1 MPLTYT
7 LTGPSGG
14 ALPDGLS
21 FDPATPILSGMPTTE
36 GTSTLTY
43 TVTDANGASVDAAFT
58 VTVSDGPT
66 LNAPAD
72 QAYTAGTAI
81 TDLELPAAAGGTM
94 PLTYTLTGPLGGALP
109 DGLSFNQ
116 DTRILSGA
124 PTTEGTSTLTYTVTD
139 ANGASVDAAFTVT
152 VAAVPALTELAGQT
166 YTAGAAITDLE
177 LPAAAG
183 GTMPLTYTLTGPS
196 GGALPD
202 GLSFNQDTRILS
214 GAPTT
219 EGTSTLTYTVTD
231 ANAAS
236 VDAAFTVTVSNGLTL
251 NAPAGQAY
259 TAGTAITDLE
269 LPVAAG
275 GTMPLTYTL
284 TGPLGGALPD
294 GLSFNQDT
302 RILSGAPTTEGT
314 STLTY
319 TVTDANAA
327 VATRTFTV
335 TVSDGPTLNAPADQA
350 YTAGTAITDLELPA
364 AAGGTAPLTYTLTG
378 PSGGAL
384 PDGLRFDQDT
394 RILSGAPTA
403 EGTSTLTYTVTDA
416 NGASADAAFTV
427 TVSDGP
433 TLNAPA
439 GQAYTAGT
447 AITDLE
453 LPAAAGGTAPLTYTL
468 TGPSGGA
475 LPDGLSFDQ
484 DTRILS
490 GAPTAATAA
499 AVTLTYT
506 VTDANGA
513 SVDAA
518 FTVTVSDGPTLNAPA
533 GQTYTVGTA
542 ITDLELPA
550 AAGGTAPLTY
560 TLTGPSGGALP
571 DGLSFDQDTRIL
583 SGAPTAEGTST
594 LTYTVTD
601 ANGASADAAFT
612 VTVSDGPTLNAPAGQ
627 AYTAGTAITDL
638 ELPAAA
644 GGTMPLTY
652 TLTGPSGGA
661 LPDGLS
667 FDQDSRILSGAPTAE
682 GTSTLTYTVTDA
694 NGASSDAAF
703 TVTVSDGPT
712 LNAPAGQAYT
722 AGTAITD
729 LELPAAAGGTAP
741 LTYTLTGPSG
751 GALPDGLSF
760 DQDTRILSGAPT
772 AEGTSTLTY
781 TVTDANG
788 ASADAAFTVAVA
800 RAAAADASL
809 SALTLSAGAL
819 TPAFASDAISYT
831 ASVGNAVTSITV
843 TPTLNDANASVTVN
857 GAAVASGE
865 TSEAISLAVGGT
877 EIKVVVTAAD
887 ATTVRTYTVA
897 VARVATAD
905 AGEAQTVA
913 EGATV
918 TLDGS
923 ASSDPEDKA
932 LAYAWTQTGGL
943 TVALS
948 SATVIK
954 PTFTA
959 PTQLAKAATLVFS
972 LIVTNE
978 LGHASAAATVTITVA
993 AGANDAPTA
1002 NAGPDQ
1008 PAVAE
1013 GDLVTLDGSAS
1024 SDPEGKTLAY
1034 AWTQTG
1040 GPTVALSSATVIKP
1054 TFTAPT
1060 QLANNTMLVFS
1071 LIVTN
1076 ELGHASAAAT
1086 VTIAVTAGANDAPT
1100 ANAGPMQTVAEGA
1113 AVTLDGS
1120 ASSDPEGETLAY
1132 AWTQTDGAPQVTLDT
1147 ADPSR
1152 PTFTAPTQ
1160 LANNATLV
1168 FSLTVTDARDL
1179 ASGAD
1184 TVTIAVTAGAND
1196 AADRRRNAALNDIIL
1211 PQVARAM
1218 AGSVVSAIER
1228 RIGQSGSAAR
1238 ALAVGG
1244 QRTLAGAL
1252 STHGKAMAE
1261 DRRDLKEMLAGSDF
1275 VLPLNAGDGAAGRSS
1290 AVFWGLGEYRKLSG
1304 DSVALDWDGDLSGV
1318 HLGVDARLGDDL
1330 LVGVAASRM
1339 QGDFNYKDDNAGDLL
1354 DLGKGEYGLNM
1365 TSAHPYIGWGA
1376 GQLDLWATVGYGEGK
1391 LEKTEKG
1398 KAMLSSDVDLR
1409 TVGAGGSGQLWE
1421 VGASGYRLKG
1431 EAMRSE
1437 LEVKGAAGAAKV
1449 DAVRLR
1455 AALEGSQSRTLSAGG
1470 LFESSLEVGVRYDG
1484 GDGET
1489 GSGAEIGGRLSYR
1502 NPVTRATVEVR
1513 ARALLGHSGGYEEW
1527 GIQGKLAVQPGADGQ
1542 GLSLSLVPSYGESGS
1557 GIQEL
1562 WRDGLLE
1569 DGDDNAA
1576 ADYRARVEAR
1586 LGYGF
1591 ALRER
1596 DGVLTPYGEMTLGAT
1611 DSYRIGLN
1619 WKAGSRFDL
1628 NLAGER
1634 SESNSGPTEHA
1645 ILIKSEV
1652 RF

>member
-14 ALPDGLS
+14 ALPDGLR
-21 FDPATPILSGMPTTE
+21 FD
-36 GTSTLTY
+36 
-43 TVTDANGASVDAAFT
+43 
-58 VTVSDGPT
+58 
-66 LNAPAD
+66 
-72 QAYTAGTAI
+72 
-81 TDLELPAAAGGTM
+81 
-94 PLTYTLTGPLGGALP
+94 
-109 DGLSFNQ
+109 Q

-124 PTTEGTSTLTYTVTD
+124 PTAKGTSTLTYTVTD

-166 YTAGAAITDLE
+166 YT
-177 LPAAAG
+177 
-183 GTMPLTYTLTGPS
+183 
-196 GGALPD
+196 
-202 GLSFNQDTRILS
+202 
-214 GAPTT
+214 
-219 EGTSTLTYTVTD
+219 V
-231 ANAAS
+231 
-236 VDAAFTVTVSNGLTL
+236 
-251 NAPAGQAY
+251 
-259 TAGTAITDLE
+259 
-269 LPVAAG
+269 
-275 GTMPLTYTL
+275 
-284 TGPLGGALPD
+284 
-294 GLSFNQDT
+294 
-302 RILSGAPTTEGT
+302 
-314 STLTY
+314 
-319 TVTDANAA
+319 
-327 VATRTFTV
+327 
-335 TVSDGPTLNAPADQA
+335 
-350 YTAGTAITDLELPA
+350 
-364 AAGGTAPLTYTLTG
+364 
-378 PSGGAL
+378 
-384 PDGLRFDQDT
+384 
-394 RILSGAPTA
+394 
-403 EGTSTLTYTVTDA
+403 
-416 NGASADAAFTV
+416 
-427 TVSDGP
+427 
-433 TLNAPA
+433 
-439 GQAYTAGT
+439 GT

-506 VTDANGA
+506 ATDANGA
-513 SVDAA
+513 AA
-518 FTVTVSDGPTLNAPA
+518 TRTFTVTVSDGPTLTAPA
-533 GQTYTVGTA
+533 DHAYTVGTA

-550 AAGGTAPLTY
+550 AASGTAPLIY

-583 SGAPTAEGTST
+583 SGAPTAATAAAVT
-594 LTYTVTD
+594 LTYTV
-601 ANGASADAAFT
+601 
-612 VTVSDGPTLNAPAGQ
+612 
-627 AYTAGTAITDL
+627 TDL

-667 FDQDSRILSGAPTAE
+667 FDQDARILSGAPTTE

-694 NGASSDAAF
+694 NGASVDAAF

-712 LNAPAGQAYT
+712 LTAPADQAYT
-722 AGTAITD
+722 AGAAITD

-751 GALPDGLSF
+751 GALPDGLRF

-772 AEGTSTLTY
+772 AKGTSTLTY

-788 ASADAAFTVAVA
+788 ASVDADFTVTVSDGPTLNAPAGQTYTADTAITDLTLPVATGGTAPLTYDLTGPEGGDLPAGLSFDKDTRILSGAPTAKGTSTLTYTVTDANGASVDADFTVTVSDGPTLNAPAGQTYTADTAITDLTLPVATGGTAPLTYDLTGPEGGDLPAGLSFDKDTRILSGAPTDQAYTAGTAITDLELLVAGGGTAPFTYTLTGPEGGDLPAGLSFDQDTRILSGIPTAKGTSTLTYTVTDANGAVATRTFTVTVARAAAADASLRGLALSAGALTSAFASDAISHTARVANAVDSITVTPTLNDANASVTVDGEAVASGEASGAISLAVGETEIKVVVTAADATTERTYTVTVTRVAADAADDAALSGLALSAGTLTPAFASDTASYTVAVA

-809 SALTLSAGAL
+809 SALTLSAGAVL

-843 TPTLNDANASVTVN
+843 TPTLNDANASLTVD
-857 GAAVASGE
+857 GAAVASGAA
-865 TSEAISLAVGGT
+865 SGAISLAVGGT

-887 ATTVRTYTVA
+887 ATTVRTYTVT
-897 VARVATAD
+897 VARAAAAD
-905 AGEAQTVA
+905 ASLSGLTLSA
-913 EGATV
+913 GALTPAFANATLTYTASVGNAVTSITV
-918 TLDGS
+918 TPTTT
-923 ASSDPEDKA
+923 SSDASFVISGTAADASTA
-932 LAYAWTQTGGL
+932 LTITDTTVSGL
-943 TVALS
+943 TVGANAITIEVTAADGTTTETYIVTVTVAAVPITVNPAAPIISASPATLTATVGTAITSVTITSSGGAVASYSIKPMIGNGLEFDTSTGAISGIPTAAADAVTYTITARNAGGTATATVAITVNPAVSIVTITEAKRLGLLPPRTDDKGSTITLPTSVPMNVRAADNGDFTVTSTLNGNDKNHEVTGISFGSIILTVTPVILPRATIQVSYTPEGTGKITDMYGNALS
-948 SATVIK
+948 S
-954 PTFTA
+954 
-959 PTQLAKAATLVFS
+959 FS
-972 LIVTNE
+972 
-978 LGHASAAATVTITVA
+978 VA
-993 AGANDAPTA
+993 VVNM
-1002 NAGPDQ
+1002 
-1008 PAVAE
+1008 AVEVVNMAE
-1013 GDLVTLDGSAS
+1013 G
-1024 SDPEGKTLAY
+1024 E
-1034 AWTQTG
+1034 
-1040 GPTVALSSATVIKP
+1040 
-1054 TFTAPT
+1054 F
-1060 QLANNTMLVFS
+1060 
-1071 LIVTN
+1071 
-1076 ELGHASAAAT
+1076 
-1086 VTIAVTAGANDAPT
+1086 
-1100 ANAGPMQTVAEGA
+1100 
-1113 AVTLDGS
+1113 
-1120 ASSDPEGETLAY
+1120 
-1132 AWTQTDGAPQVTLDT
+1132 
-1147 ADPSR
+1147 
-1152 PTFTAPTQ
+1152 
-1160 LANNATLV
+1160 
-1168 FSLTVTDARDL
+1168 
-1179 ASGAD
+1179 
-1184 TVTIAVTAGAND
+1184 
-1196 AADRRRNAALNDIIL
+1196 AALNDIIL